1 MQVHAIP
8 PELPVSQLT
17 VVRSLPPDG
26 LLLPFPHG
34 RCFVPAAQIVAL
46 HAERNYTCLHFRDGR
61 TLLYSRTLG
70 DLLALLPAQ
79 AFARIHRSH
88 AVNRQYISTVTKSQI
103 VLTDGSTW
111 VVSRR
116 RQDRL

>member
-1 MQVHAIP
+1 MQAHTIP
-8 PELPVSQLT
+8 SKLPVSQLT

-34 RCFVPAAQIVAL
+34 RCFVPTAQIVAL
-46 HAERNYTCLHFRDGR
+46 HAERNYTCLHFCDGR

-70 DLLALLPAQ
+70 DLLALLPAK

-88 AVNRQYISTVTKSQI
+88 AINRQYIRTVMKSRI
-103 VLTDGSTW
+103 VLTDGSAW
-111 VVSRR
+111 AVSRR